1 MERAL
6 DVFGEPSFMKRESG
20 FIKFTWD
27 SSFFVFQD
35 LLYLQKE
42 KKKENNILLT
52 FVQFHQ

>member
-20 FIKFTWD
+20 FKFTWD